1 MSLQEFNALIERMN
15 LAFDYAEN
23 LGQYVDAAKILYQI
37 NDQLPE
43 NLQLG
48 FEELESPD
56 NAKSFAKQ
64 QRSKIQSAVSEY
76 RQTLMISS

>member
-15 LAFDYAEN
+15 LVFEYAES
-23 LGQYVDAAKILYQI
+23 LGQYVEAAKILYQI

-43 NLQLG
+43 NLQFV

-56 NAKSFAKQ
+56 DAKSFVKQ
-64 QRSKIQSAVSEY
+64 QRSKIQNAVSEY
-76 RQTLMISS
+76 RQMLMISS